1 MGPADESPMTEIF
14 DERPAALD
22 VGRHAG
28 NDDEELACLGGIRIS
43 QHRRARILRFPELA
57 VFWGAKT
64 SHTRGADLR
73 TRRQRR
79 RRSQRSAQVSA
90 SFGNRA
96 KAFFQ
101 VNFYF
106 DGMASRNPLVSRRV
120 EMLSG
125 TALKRTPASV
135 CVSDYAAGPTRR
147 DMLVAPFLA
156 ALPLLLLDA
165 TARAGRID
173 PAETAITPS
182 DAIKWSAWSGGP
194 PHSGEVATLYGGL
207 DMPGPY
213 LVLMKW
219 NPGYMSAPH
228 SYATDRLSLVLSG
241 TWWVN
246 SGADFDP
253 DNAVAVS
260 AGGFVRRLARTPHYD
275 GVKRGAK
282 EPAVIALFGIAPV
295 KFELVDP
302 GGPAWRQV

>member
-1 MGPADESPMTEIF
+1 VD
-14 DERPAALD
+14 
-22 VGRHAG
+22 GRG
-28 NDDEELACLGGIRIS
+28 
-43 QHRRARILRFPELA
+43 
-57 VFWGAKT
+57 
-64 SHTRGADLR
+64 
-73 TRRQRR
+73 
-79 RRSQRSAQVSA
+79 
-90 SFGNRA
+90 
-96 KAFFQ
+96 
-101 VNFYF
+101 
-106 DGMASRNPLVSRRV
+106 

-125 TALKRTPASV
+125 NALKRTPASV
-135 CVSDYAAGPTRR
+135 CDANHDIGHTRR
-147 DMLVAPFLA
+147 GVLVAAFIA
-156 ALPLLLLDA
+156 GLPLALLGA
-165 TARAGRID
+165 TAQAGQVN

-182 DAIKWSAWSGGP
+182 DAIKWNAWSGGP
-194 PHSGEVATLYGGL
+194 LHSGEAATLYGGL
-207 DMPGPY
+207 DTPGPY

-253 DNAVAVS
+253 DNAVPVS

-302 GGPAWRQV
+302 DRPAWRKI